1 MLHLSRLIGWI
12 NCDGNIDM
20 GQPSTL
26 SEKLAVIGVHGMAS
40 DHSYISIIFKF
51 QILTDIRPAYINDPG
66 HYSLKSVYRN
76 RYCRP
81 KAVWLM
87 FKMGIPI
94 PRLRHQLETF
104 SALLAICAGNSPVPG
119 EFPTQRPVKRSFG
132 VFFDM
137 RLNKRFS
144 KQWLCGWGDTLS
156 RPLWRHRNAI
166 RRCRPGE

>member
-66 HYSLKSVYRN
+66 HYSLKVCIGIVIVDLRRSDSCLKWESLYHDYVINWKRFP
-76 RYCRP
+76 RYWPFVR
-81 KAVWLM
+81 
-87 FKMGIPI
+87 GIHRSPV
-94 PRLRHQLETF
+94 
-104 SALLAICAGNSPVPG
+104 NSPHKG
-119 EFPTQRPVKRSFG
+119 QWSG
-132 VFFDM
+132 ALVFS
-137 RLNKRFS
+137 LICVWINGS
-144 KQWLCGWGDTLS
+144 VNNG
-156 RPLWRHRNAI
+156 
-166 RRCRPGE
+166 